1 MSLWGLKHY
10 KRPSQMAKA
19 FDCQSITR
27 GAVGGYGDRGVLNKM
42 SRNQPQ
48 QQIKSITW
56 FLGVLEV

>member
-1 MSLWGLKHY
+1 
-10 KRPSQMAKA
+10 MAKA